1 MAKKVRLRLL
11 PIYMVKVRLQAQF
24 WNGVILLAK
33 QFYLIKYQS
42 NKVMKI
48 IIRIL
53 TLWSFQSMW
62 KLTQMFFQKYK
73 KINPKVL

>member
-1 MAKKVRLRLL
+1 MAKKVRLRLV